1 MLGDAHDEVY
11 DACVFYYHRILSIS
25 ALSGIDKQNRPPY
38 STRMKNPILPSILAL
53 TITLLAGC
61 ARENDGIT
69 VIWTDQSE
77 FAAYAEIF
85 NESQS
90 RFKVSVEYKE
100 NPAEALIDG
109 HNLPD
114 IVVGPWLKGERT
126 RSRLVPVDY
135 LFNELRINSKQ
146 FYQPLID
153 LGNVHGRQYLLP
165 VSFNLTALIFSP
177 ENKILPGN
185 DSLVSLEQVRELSG
199 EFNLKQKGAYAKM
212 GFSPR
217 WNREFLYIIAK
228 LYDAGF
234 EENDPL
240 FKWDQ
245 TSLKEAV
252 AFIRDWSANV
262 NTSTSAEDDFEF
274 KYLYD
279 PPYKLVTGGR
289 NLFSY
294 ITSGELL
301 VLPHEKIQNLD
312 FRWIARDGMT
322 PVKDS
327 IVYMGICRNARHLDG
342 AEAFLSW
349 FFSER
354 TQKTLLDKSR
364 TMRIMDRS
372 FGISGGFSAIV
383 AVNEKSFPLYYPSL
397 LGHLPPTR
405 SLAVPYILP
414 NNWETLKN
422 EIVIPYLTAA
432 VETDGEK
439 ESEVESLEERIADW
453 KKGH

>member
-1 MLGDAHDEVY
+1 
-11 DACVFYYHRILSIS
+11 
-25 ALSGIDKQNRPPY
+25 
-38 STRMKNPILPSILAL
+38 MKNPIIPSILAL
-53 TITLLAGC
+53 SIAFLSGC

-85 NESQS
+85 NASQS

-100 NPAEALIDG
+100 NPADALIDG
-109 HNLPD
+109 RNLPD
-114 IVVGPWLKGERT
+114 IVVAPWLKGERT

-146 FYQPLID
+146 FYQPLLD

-177 ENKILPGN
+177 ETKILSGG
-185 DSLVSLEQVRELSG
+185 DSLVSLEQVRELSK
-199 EFNLKQKGAYAKM
+199 EFNLKQKGEYAKM

-217 WNREFLYIIAK
+217 WNSEFLYIIAK

-245 TSLKEAV
+245 TSMKEAI

-262 NTSTSAEDDFEF
+262 NSSTAAEDDFEF

-289 NLFSY
+289 NLFSS
-294 ITSGELL
+294 ITSGDLL
-301 VLPHEKIQNLD
+301 VLPHEKIQNVD
-312 FRWIARDGMT
+312 FRWIAHDGMT
-322 PVKDS
+322 PVKDN
-327 IVYMGICRNARHLDG
+327 IIYMGICRNARHLDG
-342 AEAFLSW
+342 AEAFLAW
-349 FFSER
+349 FFAEK
-354 TQKTLLDKSR
+354 TQKTLLEKSR
-364 TMRIMDRS
+364 AMSIMDRS

-383 AVNEKSFPLYYPSL
+383 SVNEKSFPLYYPSL
-397 LGHLPPTR
+397 LGHLPSAK
-405 SLAVPYILP
+405 SLAVPNILP
-414 NNWETLKN
+414 NNWETLKQ
-422 EIVIPYLTAA
+422 EIVIPYLSAA
-432 VETDGEK
+432 VTADSGTTAEI
-439 ESEVESLEERIADW
+439 ESLEDRIADW
-453 KKGH
+453 KKAH